1 MAREKIRAELLE
13 SYKTQQ
19 NRTLGE
25 LSNEGPVATSS
36 SSVTSAVR
44 SVVKRLTKL
53 QKFAA
58 EIEAKGTQLAFVH
71 LASED
76 EKARKFFAPYGLEHL
91 PRFADPEG
99 ILFQSFGLVRGN
111 WRSYLNYESILRT
124 LIAWL
129 EGHGADCRR
138 AMCSG
143 CLDISHSKR
152 RDLKAFRHK
161 LVSDR
166 PDYLEL
172 ATPVNSPKRAFPRL
186 PSLLAIHPLALAI
199 ADAAR

>member
-1 MAREKIRAELLE
+1 MAMEKIRAELLE

-25 LSNEGPVATSS
+25 LSNEGPVLLVFLRHFGCTFCRE
-36 SSVTSAVR
+36 AVDEIAKIR
-44 SVVKRLTKL
+44 GK
-53 QKFAA
+53 
-58 EIEAKGTQLAFVH
+58 IEAKGTQLAFVH

-129 EGHGADCRR
+129 EGHGAGLPAGDVQR
-138 AMCSG
+138 MPG
-143 CLDISHSKR
+143 TFLIQHGEI
-152 RDLKAFRHK
+152 LKAFRHK

-172 ATPVNSPKRAFPRL
+172 ATPVKLPEASLSPVT
-186 PSLLAIHPLALAI
+186 
-199 ADAAR
+199 